1 MSALGRQGVDYEKE
15 LLDRFTLEKLEA
27 INNLS
32 DYDFYWKT
40 DEIPLLEVLWLEERR
55 AIINNVLYA
64 KGVCLPLPVTGSIV
78 LGDVTDEKGEE
89 LKREV
94 KVTQDDLYKG
104 GLLVGAP
111 GSGKSSELVNIICQ
125 QAKLGDSIIVFDPHG
140 DLVDDV
146 VKRIHSSRVKD
157 VFVLDLANKEYPFSA
172 NIFAGAVGGDE
183 DAREE
188 IKNLVLEIFSDIWSS
203 VEGGIWFQKFLRNV
217 VGVMIERGDLAV
229 KHIPQF
235 LEDDD
240 FREACLQGV
249 KHREVLAFWEKFR
262 NWTQSRKEQ
271 EPAPFLERVENLLD
285 DKFTS
290 GVLNQPGRCI
300 NFREAIEKR
309 RIILIKL
316 PINEL
321 ATKKAAKVVGTF
333 LMALVYFAIFS
344 FGDLQKDKRP
354 GVTFVVDEWYNF
366 VFSGEKFERLLRQA
380 RKYGMKLLLACQGL
394 DQMDK
399 EELKE
404 VKAAALDANVLM
416 AFKVGKESSKILES
430 TFSGLRVRP
439 TNFYTDPINSPKFR
453 EHRIDVVRGFYRDYV
468 VRLKKAA
475 RALTIGKEA
484 CHFDFGFGETE
495 YTPLEAENVERM
507 LNNLFY
513 NSQKNGSVN
522 DWEKGRFLEAF
533 GDMAHIL
540 REEVEEDPQIKKKF
554 EAAKA
559 VHDDACD
566 KYDEIKRRQNNNSLC
581 FNSSFIR
588 NPESDAAKG
597 YEKKKKE
604 LIFLSIEATKR
615 RNEAKVE
622 KEKWEKLLT
631 RKVIRGQEE
640 LRDFEHILDKV
651 LAALIANPIAFG
663 GGDLI
668 GINWEKLK
676 PWHAVVNVGGVSR
689 FMKTQNMDEINDR
702 VSSAEY
708 ERRVSKIE
716 ERTKQ
721 EYCMSRLDI
730 EREIETVFALQAAP
744 GRSGGDVEGSGD
756 DSERSRSRGGRA
768 AAGRSGKFSE
778 LDDNRLYSD

>member
-1 MSALGRQGVDYEKE
+1 MSALGRQGVNYEKE
-15 LLDRFTLEKLEA
+15 ILGRFTLEELKA

-40 DEIPLLEVLWLEERR
+40 DDVHSLNDFLLKERR
-55 AIINNVLYA
+55 NIINKILCA

-78 LGDVTDEKGEE
+78 LGDETDEKGEE

-94 KVTQDDLYKG
+94 KVTQDDLYRG

-146 VKRIHSSRVKD
+146 VKRIHSNRIKD
-157 VFVLDLANKEYPFSA
+157 VFVLDLANREYPFSA
-172 NIFAGAVGGDE
+172 NIFAGAAGGDE
-183 DAREE
+183 VAREE
-188 IKNLVLEIFSDIWSS
+188 IKNLVLEVFSDIWSS
-203 VEGGIWFQKFLRNV
+203 VEGGIWFHKFLRNV
-217 VGVMIERGDLAV
+217 VGVMVERGDLVV

-249 KHREVLAFWEKFR
+249 KDREVLAFWKKFR
-262 NWTQSRKEQ
+262 NWTQSRKE
-271 EPAPFLERVENLLD
+271 EETAPFLECVENLLD

-309 RIILIKL
+309 RIILVKL

-333 LMALVYFAIFS
+333 LMVLVYFAIFS
-344 FGDLQKDKRP
+344 FGDLEKDKRP

-366 VFSGEKFERLLRQA
+366 VLSGEKFERLLRQA

-399 EELKE
+399 GKLKE
-404 VKAAALDANVLM
+404 VKAAALDANILM
-416 AFKVGKESSKILES
+416 AFKVSKDSSEILES
-430 TFSGLRVRP
+430 TFSELRVRP
-439 TNFYTDPINSPKFR
+439 KNFYNDLINSQKFR
-453 EHRIDVVRGFYRDYV
+453 DHKQDVVREFYRNYV
-468 VRLKKAA
+468 VKIKKAA
-475 RALTIGKEA
+475 KVLKNDKKA
-484 CHFDFGFGETE
+484 CFFDFGFGETE
-495 YTPLEAENVERM
+495 YSPLEAEKVEQL
-507 LNNLFY
+507 LNNLLY

-522 DWEKGRFLEAF
+522 DWEKERFIEAF
-533 GDMAHIL
+533 ADMAHIL
-540 REEVEEDPQIKKKF
+540 KGELEEDPQIKERF
-554 EAAKA
+554 EIAKA
-559 VHDDACD
+559 VYDDECG
-566 KYDEIKRRQNNNSLC
+566 KYDEIRRRQNNNSLC
-581 FNSSFIR
+581 FNSSIIMS
-588 NPESDAAKG
+588 PESDEAKEYG
-597 YEKKKKE
+597 RKKKE
-604 LIFLSIEATKR
+604 LAFLCIEAERR
-615 RNEAKVE
+615 RNEAKAE

-640 LRDFEHILDKV
+640 LIEFEYILDKV
-651 LAALIANPIAFG
+651 LAALIADPIAFG
-663 GGDLI
+663 GGDLT

-676 PWHAVVNVGGVSR
+676 PRHAVVSIGGVSW
-689 FMKTQNMDEINDR
+689 FMKTQNMDEVNDL
-702 VSSAEY
+702 VPSAEY

-730 EREIETVFALQAAP
+730 EREIEMVFALQTTP

-756 DSERSRSRGGRA
+756 NSERSRPRGGQA
-768 AAGRSGKFSE
+768 TAGRSDKFSD
-778 LDDNRLYSD
+778 LDDNEE